1 MTHGYKRNGT
11 TRRYDSVEDRTLDAS
26 EVPQTSVIITVSY
39 QKFLQLRAI
48 LKSRSKERE
57 PIQQQ
62 WSGNMIIVVQQNKAS
77 QYTELL

>member
-57 PIQQQ
+57 PYPTAME
-62 WSGNMIIVVQQNKAS
+62 W
-77 QYTELL
+77 